1 MVVAWANEFVCGP
14 GHTCKARRG
23 TPGSWRR
30 PAGRCTT
37 CTSFQVKH
45 VGSSL
50 SAAVWLS
57 GGNPADLTLEA

>member
-1 MVVAWANEFVCGP
+1 MVLATP
-14 GHTCKARRG
+14 ARPEG
-23 TPGSWRR
+23 VLLAVWRR